1 LLPSALSF
9 SHQPRIDGR
18 LLPHSA
24 RPPGA
29 ARARC
34 CRVEI
39 DQQHFRRPGVGADLV
54 DDLLRV
60 LRRRQGRA
68 LRCLG
73 VAGQA
78 QHQGIQGLAGGLG
91 ALFGACL
98 RPARAPDKG
107 R

>member
-1 LLPSALSF
+1 LLPSTLSF

-24 RPPGA
+24 RPA
-29 ARARC
+29 WRSAARC

-60 LRRRQGRA
+60 LAQRGQGRA

-78 QHQGIQGLAGGLG
+78 QHQGVQGLAGGLG
-91 ALFGACL
+91 AGFGAL
-98 RPARAPDKG
+98 PATGSRT
-107 R
+107 